1 MAMMM
6 LREYIYSILALLDK
20 IRYMCV
26 QHESFF
32 YVYMRVYLIFLSRY
46 IYNSIVSLKST
57 RTFLE
62 IKKSTLYIYVDVEEE
77 EKKGRREKRENEK
90 KTFENEMNGFHHHHH
105 HRVSFIHTYT
115 PFYILS
121 FLHIVRLNISIL

>member
-1 MAMMM
+1 
-6 LREYIYSILALLDK
+6 
-20 IRYMCV
+20 MCV
-26 QHESFF
+26 QHEYFF

-77 EKKGRREKRENEK
+77 EKKGEKRKERTK
-90 KTFENEMNGFHHHHH
+90 RKLLKMNGFHHHHH

-115 PFYILS
+115 PFCILS
-121 FLHIVRLNISIL
+121 FSISFVSIFLFYDC